1 MIRFTAHVHPGA
13 KVAIVGG
20 EFDGS
25 LQVWVRA
32 RAVEGAAT
40 EETCAVLADAFH
52 VRPSAVHCARGA
64 RSRTKLIVIEGDEE
78 RLANRLATLLQA
90 N

>member
-1 MIRFTAHVHPGA
+1 MIRFTTHVHPGA
-13 KVAIVGG
+13 KVARVGG

-32 RAVEGAAT
+32 RAVDGAAT

-52 VRPSAVHCARGA
+52 VRSAAVQCVRGA
-64 RSRTKLIVIEGDEE
+64 RSRTKLIDVEGDEE
-78 RLANRLATLLQA
+78 TLSSRLAVLRAAT
-90 N
+90 